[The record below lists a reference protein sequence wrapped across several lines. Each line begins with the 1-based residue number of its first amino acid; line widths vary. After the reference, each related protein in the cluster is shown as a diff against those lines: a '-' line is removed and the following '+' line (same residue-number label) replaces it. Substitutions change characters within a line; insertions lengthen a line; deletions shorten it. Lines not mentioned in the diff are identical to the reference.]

1 MMDQKLLIS
10 FVTLA
15 EELNFVRAA
24 ERLRITQSGLS
35 QQIAKLEQVLG
46 FALFDRTRRRVALT
60 DPGRSLLEE
69 GRIALRQLDL
79 AVEMARR
86 ASEGRSGRLTIGFAD
101 AAALNIL
108 PKLTSEFSRRFSGVN
123 IILHEMISSEQV
135 EALRAGRIQIGLLRP
150 VFDSDEEFETH
161 LLLRERYVVAVA
173 TNHRL
178 ADQHVVR
185 IRDLATEGLIMTR
198 RVKALYLERNFQLAF
213 RKAGIQPKVV
223 QEVNELHAI
232 LGLVAGGLG
241 VALFPKSITK
251 LNLDGV
257 AYRPLHAQ
265 ESPVAELLI
274 ASRSDERSIAA
285 RNFVRMAINTL
296 KPLTGGEDN

>member
-1 MMDQKLLIS
+1 MDQKLLFS

-24 ERLRITQSGLS
+24 ERLRITQSALS
-35 QQIAKLEQVLG
+35 QQIAKFEQELG
-46 FALFDRTRRRVALT
+46 FTLFDRTRRRVSLT
-60 DPGRSLLEE
+60 DAGRSLLEE

-86 ASEGRSGRLTIGFAD
+86 ASEGKSGRLTIGFAD

-108 PKLTSEFSRRFSGVN
+108 PELTSQFSRSYPGVN

-135 EALRAGRIQIGLLRP
+135 EALRAKRIQIGLLRP
-150 VFDSDEEFETH
+150 VFNNQDFDAR
-161 LLLRERYVVAVA
+161 LLLREPYVVAVA
-173 TNHRL
+173 TEHRL
-178 ADQHVVR
+178 ARQQVIR
-185 IRDLATEGLIMTR
+185 IRDLANEGLIMTR
-198 RVKALYLERNFQLAF
+198 RVKALYLERNFQPAF
-213 RKAGIQPKVV
+213 KRAGIQPKIV

-251 LNLDGV
+251 LDLEGV
-257 AYRPLHAQ
+257 LYRPLHAQ

-274 ASRSDERSIAA
+274 ACRSDERSVTA
-285 RNFVRMAINTL
+285 RNFVKLATNAFPQPNQHRL
-296 KPLTGGEDN
+296 